1 MQASQQARKV
11 DFKPQNRV
19 EEEKGDRQFFI
30 SLVNLPQDVKEPEF
44 EAVLK
49 ELGIQFSACKVTSV
63 EGSNPSAIIWFKSH
77 STCK

>member
-1 MQASQQARKV
+1 MQASQQARKA

-30 SLVNLPQDVKEPEF
+30 SLVNLPQDVKESEF

-77 STCK
+77 SACK